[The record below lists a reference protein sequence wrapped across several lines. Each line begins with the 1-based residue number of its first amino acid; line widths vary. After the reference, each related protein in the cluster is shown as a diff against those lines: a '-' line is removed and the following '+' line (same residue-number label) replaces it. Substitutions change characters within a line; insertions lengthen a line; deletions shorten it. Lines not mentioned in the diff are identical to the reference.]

1 MKSMKIKQLSV
12 DGNIEVMENLL
23 RQGGLDVDISEFV
36 LLIHRDLLTK
46 ERLDTIRDLRRIE
59 DTPKNRFQYVVFPPG
74 LFHYKMACTS
84 ILVTK
89 PGFRRMHDV
98 VHHELRAAI
107 LKCWLTEASSS
118 GSAVTSLK
126 ECADS
131 KPEWDLIVKMSRDIV
146 RKYVATTEGLS
157 ESCAKPE
164 GERDQQYENQALRN
178 QDYLLYVDLCNAIND
193 GDVGHVEASFIPWI
207 YTFSSTGKHKYAS
220 QLVRFVRN
228 LHNIY
233 PADLSHIIWMNIL
246 CNPTGKLNVI
256 YTGSGPNK
264 NMDYICKQSPLI
276 EVFQSCH
283 VIVKKAFQLTHR
295 TLKHAPPDMTT
306 TIERLCTHM
315 QSSGLCEFCC
325 GRTVEQEI
333 MDNIA
338 RGLEVVHAKRVV
350 LPVEEEAHEIEATD
364 LEVH

>member
-1 MKSMKIKQLSV
+1 
-12 DGNIEVMENLL
+12 
-23 RQGGLDVDISEFV
+23 
-36 LLIHRDLLTK
+36 
-46 ERLDTIRDLRRIE
+46 
-59 DTPKNRFQYVVFPPG
+59 
-74 LFHYKMACTS
+74 
-84 ILVTK
+84 
-89 PGFRRMHDV
+89 
-98 VHHELRAAI
+98 
-107 LKCWLTEASSS
+107 
-118 GSAVTSLK
+118 
-126 ECADS
+126 
-131 KPEWDLIVKMSRDIV
+131 MSRDIV

-246 CNPTGKLNVI
+246 CNPTGKLNV
-256 YTGSGPNK
+256 
-264 NMDYICKQSPLI
+264 
-276 EVFQSCH
+276 FQSCH

-350 LPVEEEAHEIEATD
+350 LPVEEEAHEIEAAD